1 MSDFLKS
8 SKAIA
13 FASVAGVLVLLQF
26 TLLAAALDFM
36 TSIMLIGIG
45 FAAGRSS
52 K

>member
-1 MSDFLKS
+1 MSDFVKS
-8 SKAIA
+8 CKVIV
-13 FASVAGVLVLLQF
+13 FATVAVVLILLQF

-36 TSIMLIGIG
+36 TSIILIAVG